1 MSEAR
6 GPVVTDKP
14 VRARVVRA
22 DERRSL
28 AWAVALGGGLG
39 VAYMLAFHSPHSF
52 ALARHVCATLML
64 LWLAGPWLLF
74 RQRER
79 VLDGLACPE
88 GLELA
93 GVDFVPRGTA
103 VSVARA
109 ARGYSLAVAAP
120 RGLVFLEVEHLADA
134 RRLVRALGAPWPGQG
149 VLERRVPRLDLRFA
163 SGSASGVGIAS
174 ALGYL
179 LTLDT
184 PGHEKGLLAI
194 ALFMAILASLGFVL
208 DPRMRRRVRWSAEAD
223 GVEGAEG
230 VTFGRSPVEQ
240 HTALHVASRLGA
252 VADEDEPPRARVRVL
267 SRGEETTREWLTRL
281 DAIAT
286 RSDGAYREGAP
297 DRDELELLLADESGP
312 ADARLAAARV
322 LARRH
327 GEDAS
332 RLRARFEPDLAARLD
347 AVLHD
352 DPSSAAE
359 ELDARGPDFAAR

>member
-1 MSEAR
+1 MSEA
-6 GPVVTDKP
+6 PVAADKP
-14 VRARVVRA
+14 VRARVLRA

-39 VAYMLAFHSPHSF
+39 VAYMLAFQSPHSF

-74 RQRER
+74 RARER
-79 VLDGLACPE
+79 VVDAVARPDGLE
-88 GLELA
+88 VA
-93 GVDFVPRGTA
+93 GVGLTPRGTA

-109 ARGYSLAVAAP
+109 TRGYSLALAA
-120 RGLVFLEVEHLADA
+120 RDGLVFLEVEHLAEA
-134 RRLVRALGAPWPGQG
+134 RRLLRALGAPWPGQG

-184 PGHEKGLLAI
+184 PGHENGLLAI

-223 GVEGAEG
+223 VVEGAEG
-230 VTFGRSPVEQ
+230 VTFGKSPVER

-252 VADEDEPPRARVRVL
+252 TEEEASPAARVRVL
-267 SRGEETTREWLTRL
+267 SRGEETTREWLARV

-286 RSDGAYREGAP
+286 RSDGAYREGTP
-297 DRDELELLLADESGP
+297 GRDELELLLDDESGP

-347 AVLHD
+347 AVLRE
-352 DPSSAAE
+352 DPTSAAE